1 MLLNARQQKP
11 APESSPE
18 YSTATVPGT
27 GQNLRTHGERLFLGA
42 RPP

>member
-18 YSTATVPGT
+18 DSNLNRTMKLGKIYARTANGS
-27 GQNLRTHGERLFLGA
+27 F
-42 RPP
+42 